1 MHLLLPH
8 MWINR
13 FSQISIIS
21 HKRNS
26 NRYNPLKDSFE
37 ASINFKRAKGLEGYS
52 HVIPGKRKGLFV
64 TLYICHFMHMEF
76 RGQGVEVPSLPPCG
90 SRDGLRLG
98 GECLYLL
105 SHLRPLTF
113 LFGFCFETVLAL
125 NARWSSISAYQL
137 LARRLRHQAAL
148 RKHIFSITVPS
159 SLEPG
164 IFFKG
169 PFTMFAHKGVFL
181 RFGISSH

>member
-8 MWINR
+8 VWIHR

-26 NRYNPLKDSFE
+26 NRYDRLKGSFE
-37 ASINFKRAKGLEGYS
+37 VSINFKRAKGLEGYS
-52 HVIPGKRKGLFV
+52 HVTPGKRKGLFV
-64 TLYICHFMHMEF
+64 TLYICHCVHMEV
-76 RGQGVEVPSLPPCG
+76 RGQGVGVHSLPPCG

-113 LFGFCFETVLAL
+113 FIWFLFWDCVGLECPVILYFSLPA
-125 NARWSSISAYQL
+125 AGS
-137 LARRLRHQAAL
+137 QAAPPGRVKKAYIL
-148 RKHIFSITVPS
+148 DNSTIRAGAWNIF
-159 SLEPG
+159 
-164 IFFKG
+164 
-169 PFTMFAHKGVFL
+169 
-181 RFGISSH
+181 